1 MCCLVLH
8 LWPGDLCFWLG
19 HVGWQETDLVAS
31 LFLTTFGLQDEI
43 PMRWRYV
50 FCGWSQNRNCLDRG
64 QNNRLRV
71 ESAHEH
77 ISSMVPWRVSSRCR
91 VSFVLPQF
99 GSRLTICRTLR
110 PADVSENK
118 KKVVQSQNKDLI
130 MTIFWDWTVAYK
142 SMVVDAFLQHCS
154 TSLNFSH
161 WAHKCASPS

>member
-1 MCCLVLH
+1 MRCLVLH
-8 LWPGDLCFWLG
+8 SWPGDLRFWLG
-19 HVGWQETDLVAS
+19 HVGWQETDSAAS

-50 FCGWSQNRNCLDRG
+50 FCGWSQNRNCLDQG
-64 QNNRLRV
+64 KNNRLRV

-77 ISSMVPWRVSSRCR
+77 ISSMVPWHVSSRCR
-91 VSFVLPQF
+91 ISFVLPQF

-110 PADVSENK
+110 PADISENQ
-118 KKVVQSQNKDLI
+118 KKVVQSPNKELT
-130 MTIFWDWTVAYK
+130 MTIWDWTVAYK
-142 SMVVDAFLQHCS
+142 SMVIDVFLQHCS